1 MAFLVGD
8 TLGLNDGDSDGAKL
22 GGRLGAVVGDLLGR
36 SLGILDGVNDGYE
49 VSRCGT
55 WLGIEDGE
63 LLLTADGLE
72 LGFCEGT
79 TLGS

>member
-55 WLGIEDGE
+55 WLGIE